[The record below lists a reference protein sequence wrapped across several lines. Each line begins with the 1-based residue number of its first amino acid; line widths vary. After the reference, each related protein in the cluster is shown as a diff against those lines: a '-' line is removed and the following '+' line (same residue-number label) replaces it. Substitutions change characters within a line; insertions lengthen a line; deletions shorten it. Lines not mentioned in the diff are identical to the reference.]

1 MTNMVLDRVKAVVGK
16 LLDFYHRIT
25 LSGSEY
31 ARQKGVVVGKD
42 CRITIRSFG
51 TEPWLISIGD
61 RVGIAS
67 GVVLLTHDGSTWLMN
82 DEKGRRYLYRRIEI
96 GDDVMIGSNSIL
108 MPGVKVGNNVVI
120 AAGSV
125 VTKSIPPG
133 TVVAGNPAKRLT
145 DFASYR
151 TKILNECVST
161 LDVDM
166 TLDHRR
172 RTEALVDKKFKPYLE

>member
-1 MTNMVLDRVKAVVGK
+1 MVLDRLKAVFSK

-31 ARQKGVVVGKD
+31 ARQKGVQVGRN
-42 CRITIRSFG
+42 CRIYTRSFG
-51 TEPWLISIGD
+51 SEPWLVSIGD
-61 RVGIAS
+61 KVTVTS
-67 GVVLLTHDGSTWLMN
+67 GVILLTHDGSTWLMN
-82 DEKGRRYLYRRIEI
+82 DKKGRRYLYRRIII
-96 GDDVMIGSNSIL
+96 GNNVFIGVNSIL
-108 MPGVKVGNNVVI
+108 MPGVKVGDNVVI

-125 VTKSIPPG
+125 VTKSIPSG
-133 TVVAGNPAKRLT
+133 SVVGGNPAKRLA

-151 TKILNECVST
+151 SKILNECVST

-172 RTEALVDKKFKPYLE
+172 RTEALVDEKFKPYLE